1 MYVDLLTFKLAFVL
15 NIFKPYFM
23 AQFKNV
29 FLKLYINNLFLLLI
43 QIIVDIID
51 GD

>member
-1 MYVDLLTFKLAFVL
+1 MYVDLLTFKLTFVL
-15 NIFKPYFM
+15 NIFKPYSM

-43 QIIVDIID
+43 QIIEDIID

>member
-1 MYVDLLTFKLAFVL
+1 MYVDLLTSKLAFVL
-15 NIFKPYFM
+15 NISKPYSM

-43 QIIVDIID
+43 QIIEDIID